1 MRRNVRK
8 LAGNKTVENMLVGSG
23 EHIASFQNNGNMKYH
38 QTIFG
43 SIKKAE
49 DSGNHVLR
57 IVNLDRH
64 DNEFEISVPWKCRK
78 VIETD
83 LLEQPVYNPYRN
95 LSLEDFR
102 MTGNI
107 KANEIVTLNIGI

>member
-8 LAGNKTVENMLVGSG
+8 LAGNKTVENMLVMGG

-38 QTIFG
+38 QTVLG

-49 DSGNHVLR
+49 DSGNQVLR

-64 DNEFEISVPWKCRK
+64 DNEFEISVTWKYRK

-83 LLEQPVYNPYRN
+83 LLEQPVDNPYRN
-95 LSLEDFR
+95 LSLEGFR
-102 MTGNI
+102 IIGNI
-107 KANEIVTLNIGI
+107 KANEIVTLNIEI